1 MRGKSLT
8 YRRAASILR
17 SKTAVSKGPMCL
29 ARRRLAAHRSGPAI
43 AGAAFET
50 IRLAL
55 PAPAVSNVGLS
66 RAITKPG
73 PINAMFVRTHAR
85 NVLVIKMLGGAV
97 GFGNLTMYNPSGQLS
112 LTESDTVVRLAT
124 EAVVVVRIRKLAALM
139 PRAIAP
145 DYSLRRCMMASR
157 FR

>member
-1 MRGKSLT
+1 MRGKSLI

-55 PAPAVSNVGLS
+55 LAPAVSNVGLS
-66 RAITKPG
+66 RAITKPR

-85 NVLVIKMLGGAV
+85 NVRSLSRCSEARWA
-97 GFGNLTMYNPSGQLS
+97 SG
-112 LTESDTVVRLAT
+112 
-124 EAVVVVRIRKLAALM
+124 I
-139 PRAIAP
+139 
-145 DYSLRRCMMASR
+145 
-157 FR
+157 